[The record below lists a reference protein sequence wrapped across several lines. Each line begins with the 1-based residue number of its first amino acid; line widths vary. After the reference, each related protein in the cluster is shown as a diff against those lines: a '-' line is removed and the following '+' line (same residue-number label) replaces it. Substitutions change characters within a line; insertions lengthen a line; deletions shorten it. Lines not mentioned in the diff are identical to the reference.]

1 MSDAT
6 FSSRRPYLMR
16 AMYEWM
22 IDNDQTPYIVVDAT
36 MDDVTVPSQHVED
49 GKIVLN
55 IGPRATDA
63 LRIDNDYL
71 SFSARFHGAVE
82 QVFVPPASVLG
93 IYAKESGQGMIFT
106 GEEGGD
112 PEPSPPRDDKP
123 TLRVV
128 K

>member
-1 MSDAT
+1 
-6 FSSRRPYLMR
+6 MR
-16 AMYEWM
+16 AMYDWM

-36 MDDVTVPSQHVED
+36 VEGVSVPDQHVED
-49 GKIVLN
+49 GKIILN
-55 IGPRATDA
+55 ISPRATDQ
-63 LRIDNDYL
+63 LRIDNDFL

-106 GEEGGD
+106 GEDGGE
-112 PEPSPPRDDKP
+112 PEPPPSDRP
-123 TLRVV
+123 TPNLRVV

>member
-1 MSDAT
+1 
-6 FSSRRPYLMR
+6 MR

-36 MDDVTVPSQHVED
+36 LDDVAVPSQHVED

-55 IGPRATDA
+55 ISPRATDQ
-63 LRIDNDYL
+63 LRIDNDFL
-71 SFSARFHGAVE
+71 SFSARFHGTTE

-106 GEEGGD
+106 GEDGEGEPD
-112 PEPSPPRDDKP
+112 PDPPRDDKP

>member
-1 MSDAT
+1 MSDQDFT
-6 FSSRRPYLMR
+6 SRRPYLMR

-22 IDNDQTPYIVVDAT
+22 VDNDQTPYIVVDAT
-36 MDDVTVPSQHVED
+36 MEDVSVPTQHIED

-55 IGPRATDA
+55 ISPRATDQ
-63 LRIDNDYL
+63 LRIDNDFL
-71 SFSARFHGAVE
+71 SFTARFHGAVE

-106 GEEGGD
+106 GEEGDSD
-112 PEPSPPRDDKP
+112 PQPPSETKP

>member
-1 MSDAT
+1 MADQG

-36 MDDVTVPSQHVED
+36 LDGVTVPSQHVDD
-49 GKIVLN
+49 GKIILN
-55 IGPRATDA
+55 ISPRATDQ
-63 LRIDNDYL
+63 LRIDNDFL

-82 QVFVPPASVLG
+82 QVFVPPAAVLG

-106 GEEGGD
+106 GEDGE
-112 PEPSPPRDDKP
+112 PEPEPPTDKP